1 MDIILS
7 VCIGRHKGQDV
18 VSNIVAIG
26 ARCCYT
32 AVVVKPKTGAMH
44 VVRVVSRQKGRE
56 YTSVLLRNSYRE
68 DGKVKKQTLANLSHL
83 RPATIDVIERSL
95 KGEHLVPAA
104 GLEITRSLP
113 HGDVVAVLGTLRAL
127 DLERLIERRPSRE
140 RDLVVAMIVARLL
153 APGSKLATSRTWDHS
168 TLGAT
173 LGVADADEDEL
184 YGAMDWLLAR
194 QDRIEAGLSKRHL
207 ESGGLVLY
215 DLTSTSVEGRHCPL
229 AKRGYSRD
237 GRAGMLQVEY
247 GLVTD
252 DEGRPIAVEV
262 VSGDTADPATV
273 PAVVERLRDRFDLAD
288 VVLVGDRGM
297 LTSARIEALREQGLG
312 WISSLRGPAI
322 RALAQAGTL
331 QLGLF
336 DERGLAEIT
345 DPRYRGER
353 LVVCHDP
360 LLAAERAR
368 KREDLLAATE
378 AKLAP
383 IVARVEAGRLH
394 GMDRIGLAVG
404 KVIDRYKVAKHFE
417 LEITDDQL
425 VVTRRTDAIGQE
437 AALDGIYVL
446 RTSVAADRLDAPD
459 VVRAYKRLSR
469 VERAF
474 RGFKAV
480 DLAVRPIRHHTEP
493 RVRAH
498 ILLCMLAYYVQW
510 HLERAWA
517 PLLFRDEA
525 RPELDD
531 PVAPAVRSA
540 AALAK
545 AHTQRLP
552 DGTPV
557 HSFRTLLRDLATL
570 TRNRVV
576 PAGAPEEAAFEI
588 VATPTTL
595 QARALWLLGLTPSSV

>member
-1 MDIILS
+1 
-7 VCIGRHKGQDV
+7 VHVATTRRHYKGKV
-18 VSNIVAIG
+18 
-26 ARCCYT
+26 YET
-32 AVVVKPKTGAMH
+32 H
-44 VVRVVSRQKGRE
+44 
-56 YTSVLLRNSYRE
+56 LLRRSYRE
-68 DGKVKKQTLANLSHL
+68 DGKVKSETLGNISHL
-83 RPATIDVIERSL
+83 SPELIDIVRRGL
-95 KGEHLVPAA
+95 QGEHFVPAD
-104 GLEITRSLP
+104 GFEISRSVA
-113 HGDVVAVLGTLRAL
+113 HGGVVAVLGTLRSL
-127 DLERLIERRPSRE
+127 DLPRLLDRRPSRQ

-153 APGSKLATSRTWDHS
+153 SPGSKLATSRTWDQT

-173 LGVADADEDEL
+173 LAVSDASEDEL
-184 YGAMDWLLAR
+184 YGAMDWLLER
-194 QDRIEAGLSKRHL
+194 QERIETGLAKRHL
-207 ESGGLVLY
+207 ASGGLVLY

-229 AKRGYSRD
+229 ARHGYSRD
-237 GRAGMLQVEY
+237 GRAGRLQVEY

-252 DEGRPIAVEV
+252 AEGRPVAVEV
-262 VSGDTADPATV
+262 VPGDTADPATV
-273 PAVVERLRDRFDLAD
+273 PAVATKLKGRFGLAE

-297 LTSARIEALREQGLG
+297 LTSARIEGLRAEGLD

-322 RALAQAGTL
+322 RKLADGGTL

-336 DERGLAEIT
+336 DERGLAEIS
-345 DPRYRGER
+345 DPRYPGER
-353 LVVCHDP
+353 LVVCRNP
-360 LLAAERAR
+360 LLAVERVR
-368 KREDLLAATE
+368 KRRELLDATE

-394 GMDRIGLAVG
+394 GADRIGLAVG
-404 KVIDRYKVAKHFE
+404 RVIARYKVAKHLE
-417 LEITDDQL
+417 LDIAADRL
-425 VVTRRTDAIGQE
+425 VVTRKDEAIRQE

-446 RTSVAADRLDAPD
+446 RTSVAAERLAAPD

-474 RGFKAV
+474 RGLKAV
-480 DLAVRPIRHHTEP
+480 DLAVRPIHHHTEP

-498 ILLCMLAYYVQW
+498 IFLCLLAYYVQW

-531 PVAPAVRSA
+531 PVAPAVRSD

-557 HSFRTLLRDLATL
+557 HSFGTLLKDLSTL
-570 TRNRVV
+570 TRNRIVV
-576 PAGAPEEAAFEI
+576 TGAPDEAAFDK

-595 QARALWLLGLTPSSV
+595 QARALSLLGLTPSSV